1 MISMSKMDRFALAC
15 GLVPL
20 VSGIVVYLL
29 WIGSRWEVLKLV
41 GFFVIAAG
49 IASIFVGVISL
60 IFSLRHSLSLGHPI
74 KQNLPK
80 CILIATIFLSNFL
93 AAGAIIA
100 SVLSIETRYT
110 IQLVNQSKQKLSSIT
125 ISGGGCLIEVPDLP
139 ASATTTQHFYIKQD
153 GSLNIKAKTDDT
165 ELEQVIESYVTNGM
179 GGNAKITVDENNN
192 VLIEHL
198 DK

>member
-1 MISMSKMDRFALAC
+1 MSKMDRFALAC

-60 IFSLRHSLSLGHPI
+60 IFSLRHSLTLGHPI

-153 GSLNIKAKTDDT
+153 GSLNIKAKTDDK